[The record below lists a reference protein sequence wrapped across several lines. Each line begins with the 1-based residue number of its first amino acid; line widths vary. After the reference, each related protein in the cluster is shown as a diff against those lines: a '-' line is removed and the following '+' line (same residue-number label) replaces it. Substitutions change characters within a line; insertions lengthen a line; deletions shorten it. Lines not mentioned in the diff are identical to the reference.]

1 MSFSSVAKN
10 VPYRIIAQES
20 WPVNRIFSSRP
31 HSQELISHNEW
42 KKKFTPFFAVRDFRL
57 KLTIY
62 WIDENG
68 TFCKGARHSLQ

>member
-1 MSFSSVAKN
+1 MSFSSVTKN

-42 KKKFTPFFAVRDFRL
+42 KKKFTPFFAVQDFRL
-57 KLTIY
+57 KLYTGSTRMERSAKERVIASS
-62 WIDENG
+62 E
-68 TFCKGARHSLQ
+68 